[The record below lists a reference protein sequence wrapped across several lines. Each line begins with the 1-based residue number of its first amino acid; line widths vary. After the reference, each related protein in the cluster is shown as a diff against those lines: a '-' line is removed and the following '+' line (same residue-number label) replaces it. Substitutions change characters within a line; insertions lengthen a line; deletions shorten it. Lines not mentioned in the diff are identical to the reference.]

1 VQPTK
6 EKEKEKEPEK
16 EKEKE
21 KEREKE
27 KEKEKEKGKV
37 IYTAKGNTDGKNKAA
52 DKLTPPLIPVQKAA
66 DKPYPDIYNTDEYL
80 FPAGPYYNVRAG
92 RTRLGDRE

>member
-1 VQPTK
+1 MQPTK

-37 IYTAKGNTDGKNKAA
+37 IYTAKGNNDGKNKAA
-52 DKLTPPLIPVQKAA
+52 DELTPPPYPWTKGSRQAIPRYLQYRRVLIPSWTV
-66 DKPYPDIYNTDEYL
+66 L
-80 FPAGPYYNVRAG
+80 
-92 RTRLGDRE
+92 

>member
-52 DKLTPPLIPVQKAA
+52 DKLTPPPYPWTKGSRQAIPRYLQYRRVLIPSWTV
-66 DKPYPDIYNTDEYL
+66 L
-80 FPAGPYYNVRAG
+80 
-92 RTRLGDRE
+92 